1 MEILDEYKKVV
12 ELLISKINGKY
23 SIVTFLT
30 IDEILKD
37 EVNLKSIWWELSR
50 MNDSNRKQYNKLGRE
65 LERLSEEEYD
75 DWGYR
80 VQDEADDLNNLVDYK
95 IMSLQSLIDVL
106 ENVKDLE
113 DDGEISNY
121 FQDIK
126 PMDI

>member
-1 MEILDEYKKVV
+1 
-12 ELLISKINGKY
+12 
-23 SIVTFLT
+23 
-30 IDEILKD
+30 
-37 EVNLKSIWWELSR
+37 
-50 MNDSNRKQYNKLGRE
+50 
-65 LERLSEEEYD
+65 
-75 DWGYR
+75 
-80 VQDEADDLNNLVDYK
+80 VDYK

>member
-1 MEILDEYKKVV
+1 MGILDEYKKVV

-37 EVNLKSIWWELSR
+37 GINLKSIWWELSR
-50 MNDSNRKQYNKLGRE
+50 MNDFNRKQYNKLGRE
-65 LERLSEEEYD
+65 LEKLSEEEYD
-75 DWGYR
+75 DWGYGI
-80 VQDEADDLNNLVDYK
+80 QDKADNLNNLVDYK

-106 ENVKDLE
+106 ENLKDLE
-113 DDGEISNY
+113 DDEEISNY

>member
-50 MNDSNRKQYNKLGRE
+50 MNDSNRKQYNKLGGE

-113 DDGEISNY
+113 DDGEILNY